1 VNQEH
6 DFEPVPGLPGNLPHG
21 ESLLWQGSPVWTT
34 IARQVF
40 YIRAVAVYFAVLIAY
55 QIGYA
60 SWAGIGMTEAITA
73 ALWIALAGVL
83 AIGLLALLARKTAQ
97 TTIYTITS
105 RRVVLRY
112 GIALPVCL
120 NLPFATIGAANLG
133 MHDDGTGDVSLALTG
148 DANIAYLH
156 LWPHARPWHLKK
168 TEPTMRALPKPANV
182 ANILTSA
189 LADIHPA
196 ADRKVVRPTE
206 KPARASH
213 SSSQPTLSAV

>member
-1 VNQEH
+1 MNREH
-6 DFEPVPGLPGNLPHG
+6 DFEPVPGLPGNLPNG
-21 ESLLWQGSPVWTT
+21 EALLWQGSPVWTT
-34 IARQVF
+34 IARQIY
-40 YIRAVAVYFAVLIAY
+40 YIRAVAVYFCVLIAY

-60 SWAGIGMTEAITA
+60 SWAGIGMSEAITA

-83 AIGLLALLARKTAQ
+83 AMGLLALLARQTAR

-112 GIALPVCL
+112 GIAMPVCL

-133 MHDDGTGDVSLALTG
+133 LHDDGTGDVSLALTG

-156 LWPHARPWHLKK
+156 LWPHARPWHLRK
-168 TEPTMRALPKPANV
+168 TEPMMRALAKPTTV

-189 LADIHPA
+189 LADVHPE

-206 KPARASH
+206 KPARASL
-213 SSSQPTLSAV
+213 SSPQQTLSPV